1 VLIAG
6 FPAGSFATNCYVV
19 APAPGEECI
28 IIDPGQDAEPGVTQL
43 LAEYRLRPVAVLA
56 THGHVDHIWSVAPVC
71 GAQGIPAYIHPAD
84 RALLSDPAKGFP
96 LQVGQQLFRG
106 LTFTEPDDVIALAD
120 GMTLRLA
127 GVELVV
133 DHAPGH
139 TPGSVTFRTG
149 NQGESGEPSRRDGG
163 AHGSVTKERGD
174 EAAGG
179 SGGSSPRAS
188 GAHGSVT
195 EERGDEAA
203 GGSGGSSP
211 RASGAHGPVTEERG
225 DEAAGGSEGS
235 SPRASTVLFSGDLL
249 FAGSI
254 GRTDLPGGD
263 YPTILDSL
271 SRVCLV
277 LTDDTRVLPGH
288 GPQTTIGAERAT
300 NPFLAGLAPAP
311 GPSPRSGPA
320 PAAGPKGPG
329 L

>member
-1 VLIAG
+1 MLIAG

-19 APAPGEECI
+19 APGPGEECV
-28 IIDPGQDAEPGVTQL
+28 IIDPGQDAEPGVTEL

-71 GAQGIPAYIHPAD
+71 GARGIPAYIHPAD

-149 NQGESGEPSRRDGG
+149 NQGESG
-163 AHGSVTKERGD
+163 
-174 EAAGG
+174 
-179 SGGSSPRAS
+179 GSSPR
-188 GAHGSVT
+188 
-195 EERGDEAA
+195 
-203 GGSGGSSP
+203 GG
-211 RASGAHGPVTEERG
+211 GAHGPVTKERG
-225 DEAAGGSEGS
+225 LEAAG
-235 SPRASTVLFSGDLL
+235 ASTVLFSGDLL

-277 LTDDTRVLPGH
+277 LPDDARVLPGH
-288 GPQTTIGAERAT
+288 GPQTTIGAERAA
-300 NPFLAGLAPAP
+300 NPFLAGLAPGP
-311 GPSPRSGPA
+311 GPSPRSGPP

>member
-19 APAPGEECI
+19 APAAGEECL
-28 IIDPGQDAEPGVTQL
+28 IIDPGQDAEPGIAEL

-71 GAQGIPAYIHPAD
+71 GARGIPAYIHPAD
-84 RALLSDPAKGFP
+84 RDLLSDPAKGFP
-96 LQVGQQLFRG
+96 LGVGQQLFRG
-106 LTFTEPDDVIALAD
+106 LTFTEPDDVVALTD
-120 GMTLRLA
+120 GMTLQLA

-139 TPGSVTFRTG
+139 TPGSVTFR
-149 NQGESGEPSRRDGG
+149 
-163 AHGSVTKERGD
+163 
-174 EAAGG
+174 
-179 SGGSSPRAS
+179 SPQA
-188 GAHGSVT
+188 V
-195 EERGDEAA
+195 
-203 GGSGGSSP
+203 
-211 RASGAHGPVTEERG
+211 
-225 DEAAGGSEGS
+225 
-235 SPRASTVLFSGDLL
+235 FSGDLL

-263 YPTILDSL
+263 YPAILDSL
-271 SRVCLV
+271 SRVCLR
-277 LTDDTRVLPGH
+277 LPDDMQVLPGH
-288 GPQTTIGAERAT
+288 GPPTTIGAERAT
-300 NPFLAGLAPAP
+300 NPFLAGLTP